1 MESIRSELFELP
13 FPEVKN
19 TEQALQKAISAG
31 ETLEHIAECWHE
43 VDTEE
48 RRDMVWTLLDK
59 EGLLYDLERRI
70 IVGLKPRTDVLAI
83 LALGLEATA
92 MWEQHGE
99 NLWLRENYWPP
110 KLDKEGAR
118 LPSQPPALTPAQQ
131 EQAIMLIRQGFSLR
145 KVAELLETS
154 HETIRR
160 LTKSQGIVLQPS
172 VQKLTSE
179 QLA

>member
-1 MESIRSELFELP
+1 
-13 FPEVKN
+13 
-19 TEQALQKAISAG
+19 
-31 ETLEHIAECWHE
+31 
-43 VDTEE
+43 
-48 RRDMVWTLLDK
+48 MVWTLLDK

-118 LPSQPPALTPAQQ
+118 LPSQPPALPERNFASMLMGSRWDFLPAT
-131 EQAIMLIRQGFSLR
+131 R
-145 KVAELLETS
+145 
-154 HETIRR
+154 
-160 LTKSQGIVLQPS
+160 
-172 VQKLTSE
+172 
-179 QLA
+179 